1 MHIHLQE
8 WNIQCLLM
16 ECFANFFIY
25 SEENARHCAENLRR
39 ETKTTQLVF
48 TGFY

>member
-1 MHIHLQE
+1 
-8 WNIQCLLM
+8 M